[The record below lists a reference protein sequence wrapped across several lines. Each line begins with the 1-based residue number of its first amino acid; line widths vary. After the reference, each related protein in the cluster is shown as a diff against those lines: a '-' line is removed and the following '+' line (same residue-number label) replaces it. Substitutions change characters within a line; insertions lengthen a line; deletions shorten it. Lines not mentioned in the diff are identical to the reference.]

1 MIGDFLRW
9 LGDRRID
16 NLADYGVLADT
27 IEVVA
32 ATVLMIGG
40 IFITYLIQKWADS
53 AGEHP
58 GVVNT
63 GRGGGAERMEPK
75 SIRE

>member
-1 MIGDFLRW
+1 MVGDFLRW
-9 LGDRRID
+9 LGDLRVS

-27 IEVVA
+27 IEVLCA
-32 ATVLMIGG
+32 IALMVGG
-40 IFITYLIQKWADS
+40 IAITHFIQKWADNI
-53 AGEHP
+53 GEHP

-63 GRGGGAERMEPK
+63 GRGGGAERLEPK